1 MADYKTI
8 LKKIENQENKVVNSI
23 TFDMYAEYGEF
34 NHYICSEIVK
44 ILKEWEYDY
53 DKDCSEED
61 YEAPKVDKEK
71 LRYYGKKIMDKGGL
85 QALSMNYYT
94 MLHYL
99 AEDMPTKRK
108 VQQLQHIFHRLEGG
122 GDIWLN

>member
-1 MADYKTI
+1 MVDYKTI
-8 LKKIENQENKVVNSI
+8 LKKIENQENKIVNSI
-23 TFDMYAEYGEF
+23 SIDMYAEYGEF

-44 ILKEWEYDY
+44 ILKEWDYVY
-53 DKDCSEED
+53 DKDIRD
-61 YEAPKVDKEK
+61 KNYEPPKVDEDK
-71 LRYYGKKIMDKGGL
+71 LRYYGKKIMDRGGL

-108 VQQLQHIFHRLEGG
+108 VQQLQRIFNELEGG
-122 GDIWLN
+122 GDIWRN